1 MTQKNDFMHP
11 AAKMYAQEVKAGEL
25 DRREFLSRATALGL
39 TTVAAYGL
47 LGLDTPAQAGGH
59 AKKGGTIRMQMD
71 VKAFKD
77 PRTHDWTQISIIS
90 AGWLEYLVEYN
101 SDGSF
106 EPMLLTSW
114 EANANATQYTLKV
127 REGVKW
133 NNGDDFTAEDV
144 ARNVFCG
151 EVIAVVPLHAFAH
164 FQSVLCGVRIGFPAG
179 QKHWLKRTVA
189 IILNKILEPTG

>member
-1 MTQKNDFMHP
+1 
-11 AAKMYAQEVKAGEL
+11 
-25 DRREFLSRATALGL
+25 
-39 TTVAAYGL
+39 
-47 LGLDTPAQAGGH
+47 
-59 AKKGGTIRMQMD
+59 MQMD

-144 ARNVFCG
+144 ARN
-151 EVIAVVPLHAFAH
+151 I
-164 FQSVLCGVRIGFPAG
+164 IGWCDKSLEGNSSSGPCEITSG
-179 QKHWLKRTVA
+179 LWCHNRCTSKPRSRA
-189 IILNKILEPTG
+189 IRQ